1 MEDPGSASR
10 RVAIHPSSGYELD
23 GASSNDSRQFV
34 IKLYD
39 RHKWVPF
46 LRVFARVYSSRGVP
60 LKAFVIPD
68 FAELRS
74 ARRSGKNPETT
85 ARAPSRAKARAL
97 ARPMPVSAP
106 VISTVELFMRMSRA
120 YRLKEKHLAGS
131 CSTWRTFAQAST
143 APQSLLPTAASALD
157 FRCSFS
163 RRLKSGLVAVDR
175 NRCSAN
181 E

>member
-1 MEDPGSASR
+1 VNDDFNQSFFL
-10 RVAIHPSSGYELD
+10 GYELD

-46 LRVFARVYSSRGVP
+46 LRVFAWVYGSRDVP
-60 LKAFVIPD
+60 QKAFVIPD
-68 FAELRS
+68 LREVRGARHS
-74 ARRSGKNPETT
+74 AKDPETT
-85 ARAPSRAKARAL
+85 TRAPSRAKTRAL

-106 VISTVELFMRMSRA
+106 VISTVELFMPRA
-120 YRLKEKHLAGS
+120 CRLKEKHLAGS

-143 APQSLLPTAASALD
+143 APQSLRPAAALALD
-157 FRCSFS
+157 FRCSS
-163 RRLKSGLVAVDR
+163 SHRLKSGLAAVDR

>member
-1 MEDPGSASR
+1 M
-10 RVAIHPSSGYELD
+10 
-23 GASSNDSRQFV
+23 
-34 IKLYD
+34 
-39 RHKWVPF
+39 
-46 LRVFARVYSSRGVP
+46 
-60 LKAFVIPD
+60 PD
-68 FAELRS
+68 FAEVRG
-74 ARRSGKNPETT
+74 ARHSGKDPETT
-85 ARAPSRAKARAL
+85 TRAPSRAKARAL

-106 VISTVELFMRMSRA
+106 VISTVELFMRRA

-143 APQSLLPTAASALD
+143 APQSLRPAAALALD

-163 RRLKSGLVAVDR
+163 RRLKSGLAAVDR